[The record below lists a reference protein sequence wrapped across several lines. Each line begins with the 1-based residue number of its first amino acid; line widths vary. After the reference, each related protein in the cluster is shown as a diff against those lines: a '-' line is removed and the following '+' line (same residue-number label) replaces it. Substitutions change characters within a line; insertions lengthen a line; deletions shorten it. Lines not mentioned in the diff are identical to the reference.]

1 MNQDFTVRKRSLG
14 FFFFFFF
21 SRELISITYTA
32 LFMGLKSQKV
42 YSTATIYTI
51 ATSKV
56 T

>member
-14 FFFFFFF
+14 FFFFFF